1 MWGTTISAGELLVAT
16 VTGLGF
22 VASWV
27 GFRVTVLVRMTRI
40 EEDLRTAFGPN
51 GRIQRIEDIQMDQG
65 GHIQRIVGRLET
77 VDVVARKVG
86 SL

>member
-1 MWGTTISAGELLVAT
+1 MGGTVSYGEALIALTTAAG
-16 VTGLGF
+16 F
-22 VASWV
+22 IASWV